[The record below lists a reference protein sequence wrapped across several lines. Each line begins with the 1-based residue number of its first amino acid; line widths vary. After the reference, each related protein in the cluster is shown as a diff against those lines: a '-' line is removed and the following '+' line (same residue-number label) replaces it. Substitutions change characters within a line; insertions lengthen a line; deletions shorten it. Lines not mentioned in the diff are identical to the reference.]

1 MNPAVIVVLT
11 EELQLQFE
19 IPGTPKRDLIQQLS
33 TYGTDQSLNER
44 SDSGTCGT
52 VLISLTSRMR

>member
-1 MNPAVIVVLT
+1 MNPAVIVVPT
-11 EELQLQFE
+11 EELQLPFE
-19 IPGTPKRDLIQQLS
+19 IPGTPKRDPIQQLS